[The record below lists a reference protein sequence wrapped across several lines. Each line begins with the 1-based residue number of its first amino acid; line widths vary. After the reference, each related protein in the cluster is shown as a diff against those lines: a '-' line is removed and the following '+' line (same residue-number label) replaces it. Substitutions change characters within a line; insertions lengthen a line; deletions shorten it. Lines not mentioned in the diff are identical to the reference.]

1 MVGMGVEGG
10 VRRME
15 VDGLKDRSC
24 RHGRRQACS
33 RYQKASLEEDW

>member
-1 MVGMGVEGG
+1 VEGG

-24 RHGRRQACS
+24 RHGRRHACS